1 MVEIMGQS
9 EEIIHTKG
17 HVIHWANRYDRLVK
31 VLMLGKEDAIRKTTL
46 QRAEVSAGEKVLDV
60 GCGTGSLTVMAKRTV
75 GPTGEVCGIDPAP
88 EMIELARHKAAGA
101 GVDVAFQVGTIE
113 ALPFPGGDFD
123 VVLSSLM
130 VHHLPDDL
138 KTAGFREI
146 HRVLKQGGRFLIVDI
161 EPSGLPLLGALFTHL
176 IGHGRMR
183 GNITRLP
190 KMLREAGFSRVETGG
205 TAFSPLSFALAA
217 REEA

>member
-1 MVEIMGQS
+1 MGRSDGAIQ
-9 EEIIHTKG
+9 TKG
-17 HVIHWANRYDRLVK
+17 RVIHWANRYDRLVG
-31 VLMLGKEDAIRKTTL
+31 VLMLGKEDAIRRMTL
-46 QRAEVSAGEKVLDV
+46 QLAKVSSGEKVLDV
-60 GCGTGSLTVMAKRTV
+60 GCGTGSLTIMAKGEA
-75 GPTGEVCGIDPAP
+75 GPTGEVSGIDPAP
-88 EMIELARHKAAGA
+88 EMIEIARSKAAGA

-113 ALPFPGGDFD
+113 ALPFPDGTFD

-138 KTAGFREI
+138 KKTGFGEV
-146 HRVLKQGGRFLIVDI
+146 HRVLKPSGRFLIVDI

-190 KMLREAGFSRVETGG
+190 EMLREAGFTQVETGR
-205 TAFSPLSFALAA
+205 TAFSPISFALAV
-217 REEA
+217 R